1 MLRLGQVVGQRVLR
15 TRERLGLTQQQ
26 LAQRTAELGHS
37 LNRVTIA
44 KIEAGAKEGARN
56 SDRVRADNVTLA
68 DVLVLAAALDTA
80 PPLLFI
86 PLGDDET
93 VAFGE
98 RLEMHPHLML
108 DWVCGDEAFT
118 LLPDNY
124 ARHNE
129 AWSENVEPL
138 RMFRALRR
146 RQDRVQQVKWAL
158 ERAIDDGNEQR
169 IAEAQRRFDEQ
180 VLDLHELRSIMSSS
194 RLSLPDLPDEWQQRL
209 DELGSEVQL

>member
-1 MLRLGQVVGQRVLR
+1 
-15 TRERLGLTQQQ
+15 
-26 LAQRTAELGHS
+26 
-37 LNRVTIA
+37 
-44 KIEAGAKEGARN
+44 
-56 SDRVRADNVTLA
+56 
-68 DVLVLAAALDTA
+68 
-80 PPLLFI
+80 
-86 PLGDDET
+86 
-93 VAFGE
+93 
-98 RLEMHPHLML
+98 ML